1 MSTFTVTFDYGTV
14 ATVDA
19 NDTELIESRR
29 RARRRN
35 ARATAERHVGY
46 MLKKTEPSNEKS
58 GFYREQVPGLTLI
71 RNLGGAIRGM
81 YWADTRC
88 FVVAGDI
95 LYELSSGFAPTVR
108 GALNTSTGWVSMA
121 HGLFSLVVVDGDN
134 GYTLD
139 LATNVLTVIT
149 SDAFY
154 GSERVSFLDG
164 KFQFVR
170 PDSQQFYWSASVDE
184 AGTYDALDFA
194 SAEGAPDNIVTH
206 LVDHRELWLF
216 GVSSTEVWSP
226 YPNGEQVYAR
236 NNGAAIEVGCA
247 AAMTPQKI
255 DNTIYWVGYDK
266 LGQGIVWSAGGS
278 SGYTPQRISSQ
289 DLEDQVAKLDDI
301 SGAYAWTYQDAGQTF
316 YVLHIPGL
324 DSTWVYDAAVQR
336 WHERVDLDG
345 AETKRWRID
354 CHAFAFGRHI
364 GGDDLGN
371 LYEIDPYEYTN
382 NGDPIYR
389 EWTPAHQSDPSQNRV
404 FYNRLTLDM
413 TVGYTDSGVAPS
425 IEMRYSNDGGETWS
439 AWSAKST
446 GKVGEYSARVK
457 WDRLGSARN
466 RVFQFRCT
474 DDCKASIM
482 GWNVDRVVGIS

>member
-1 MSTFTVTFDYGTV
+1 MSTFSVTFDYGTT

-29 RARRRN
+29 RARRRT
-35 ARATAERHVGY
+35 ARATAERHIGY
-46 MLKKTEPSNEKS
+46 MLKKTEPSNEKA
-58 GFYREQVPGLTLI
+58 GFYREQVPGLTLL
-71 RNLGGAIRGM
+71 RTLAGPVRGM

-88 FVVAGDI
+88 FVVAGSA
-95 LYELSSGFAPTVR
+95 LYELSAGFVPTVR
-108 GALNTSTGWVSMA
+108 GSLNTSTGWVSMA
-121 HGLFSLVVVDGDN
+121 HGLFSLVVVDGAN
-134 GYTLD
+134 GYVLD
-139 LATNVLTVIT
+139 LGTNALAVIT

-170 PDSQQFYWSASVDE
+170 PDSQQFYWSSSVDE

-194 SAEGAPDNIVTH
+194 SAEGAPDNIVAH
-206 LVDHRELWLF
+206 LVDHRELWFF

-278 SGYTPQRISSQ
+278 SGYTPIRISSQ
-289 DLEDQVAKLDDI
+289 DLEDQVAKIPDV
-301 SGAYAWTYQDAGQTF
+301 SGAYAWVMQDAGQTF
-316 YVLHIPGL
+316 YVLQIPGL
-324 DSTWVYDAAVQR
+324 DSTWVYDASTQK

-345 AETKRWRID
+345 ANLKRLRAD
-354 CHAFAFGRHI
+354 CHVFAFGLHLC
-364 GGDDLGN
+364 GDSSGN
-371 LYEIDPYEYTN
+371 IYEIDPYQYTN
-382 NGDPIYR
+382 EGDPIYR
-389 EWTPAHQSDPSQNRV
+389 EWTTPHQSDPSQHRV

-425 IEMRYSNDGGETWS
+425 VEMRYSNDAGETWS
-439 AWSAKST
+439 AWSSRST
-446 GKVGEYSARVK
+446 GKVGEYLTRVK

-482 GWNVDRVVGIS
+482 GWNVDKVVGNS

>member
-1 MSTFTVTFDYGTV
+1 MSTFSVTFDYGTT

-29 RARRRN
+29 RARRRT
-35 ARATAERHVGY
+35 ARATIERHVGY
-46 MLKKTEPSNEKS
+46 MLKKTEPSNEKA

-95 LYELSSGFAPTVR
+95 LYELSSGFAATVR
-108 GALNTSTGWVSMA
+108 GALNTSTGWVDMT
-121 HGLFSLVVVDGDN
+121 HGLLELVIVDGDN
-134 GYTLD
+134 GYALQFGD
-139 LATNVLTVIT
+139 NSFAPIVA
-149 SDAFY
+149 DGFY
-154 GSERVSFLDG
+154 GSKRVSYLDA
-164 KFQFVR
+164 KFILVR
-170 PDSQQFYWSASVDE
+170 PGTQQFYWSNQPDDS
-184 AGTYDALDFA
+184 GTWDANEYM
-194 SAEGAPDNIVTH
+194 SAYSSPDILVTQ
-206 LVDHRELWLF
+206 LVDHKEIWLF
-216 GVSSTEVWSP
+216 GSGSTEIYSP
-226 YPNGEQVYAR
+226 YPNGEQQYAR

-255 DNTIYWVGYDK
+255 DNTIYWMGYDK

-278 SGYTPQRISSQ
+278 SGYTPIRISTQ
-289 DLEDQVAKLDDI
+289 DLEDQVAKLTDV
-301 SGAYAWTYQDAGQTF
+301 SGAYAWVMQDAGQTF
-316 YVLHIPGL
+316 YCLQIPGL
-324 DSTWVYDAAVQR
+324 DSTWVYDASTQH
-336 WHERVDLDG
+336 WHERVDMDG
-345 AETKRWRID
+345 ADLKRWRVD

-364 GGDDLGN
+364 GGDSAGN

-389 EWTPAHQSDPSQNRV
+389 EWTTPHQSDPSQHRV
-404 FYNRLTLDM
+404 FYNRATLDM

-439 AWSAKST
+439 AWSSRST
-446 GKVGEYSARVK
+446 GKVGEYLTRVK

-482 GWNVDRVVGIS
+482 GWSLDKVVGVS